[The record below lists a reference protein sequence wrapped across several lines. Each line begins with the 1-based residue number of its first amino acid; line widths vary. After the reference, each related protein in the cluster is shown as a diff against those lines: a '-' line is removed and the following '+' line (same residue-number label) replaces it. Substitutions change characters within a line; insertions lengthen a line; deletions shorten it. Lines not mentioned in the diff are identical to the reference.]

1 MISDKKILHVFDP
14 AIISQSTIELFNK
27 LDFSQRYVVI
37 TSHPEKWEEI
47 SSRISNI
54 CLIDPNKED
63 IVEVL
68 GREISNADIII
79 AQALSYEKAKAIAKN
94 KDKSKVF
101 IWGLWGYGL
110 YNISEY
116 FGKKKDSTD
125 YSTVLKRKE
134 SLFGKIKEYYTFKVI
149 YKQAVQKLDICLFLL
164 ESDYKLLGEAI
175 PHRAVWRTTCYQT
188 INNLIGP
195 DDFKIDGT
203 SILLGNSSTPSN
215 RHEAVF
221 EELKKSNSEKKIIV
235 PLTYGDDKYRA
246 QIIKSGSNYFG
257 NRLTP
262 LTEFKALNDYN
273 DLVKSCSHVIMAH
286 ERQQGFG
293 TIMTVLY
300 GGAKL
305 FLSEK
310 SPLYGWLQNIG
321 IKVFSVE
328 SHLSF
333 GLEQKLPPELQRL
346 NRNLVKQYLS
356 EDLITKQITDIL
368 VEACQISKMKL
379 SEKAK
384 S

>member
-1 MISDKKILHVFDP
+1 MISDKKILHIFDP

-37 TSHPEKWEEI
+37 TSHPEKWEKI

-116 FGKKKDSTD
+116 FGKKKDSTE

-246 QIIKSGSNYFG
+246 QIIKSGSKYFG

-286 ERQQGFG
+286 ERQQGF
-293 TIMTVLY
+293 
-300 GGAKL
+300 
-305 FLSEK
+305 
-310 SPLYGWLQNIG
+310 
-321 IKVFSVE
+321 
-328 SHLSF
+328 
-333 GLEQKLPPELQRL
+333 
-346 NRNLVKQYLS
+346 
-356 EDLITKQITDIL
+356 
-368 VEACQISKMKL
+368 
-379 SEKAK
+379 
-384 S
+384 